1 MINAKRLRFIIGI
14 LGGLLPWIV
23 VALLG
28 EIPQSISA
36 TYYEPQTITPFMI
49 TLGAAGV
56 LLIGYMGYDLQDDI
70 INTLAGVC
78 GLLVCLFPCA
88 SALLERVGTFQLPQQ
103 TSNVV
108 HNVAA
113 VLFFGLLAYNSLFL
127 FTKHGER
134 MTPEK
139 KKRNIVYIVCG
150 VGMVASFAILLLPW
164 FPIQIWLVET
174 LALTF
179 FAVSWLTKSCSIKLL
194 FTDKKGARRNG

>member
-1 MINAKRLRFIIGI
+1 MINTKRLRFIIGF

-23 VALLG
+23 AALLWAFP
-28 EIPQSISA
+28 ESISA

-56 LLIGYMGYDLQDDI
+56 LLIAYMGYDLQDDI
-70 INTLAGVC
+70 VNTLAGVC

-88 SALLERVGTFQLPQQ
+88 NALLERVGTFQLPQAI
-103 TSNVV
+103 SGVV

-127 FTKHGER
+127 FTKHGDE

-139 KKRNIVYIVCG
+139 KKRNVVYIVCG
-150 VGMVASFAILLLPW
+150 IGMVASFALLLLPP
-164 FPIQIWLVET
+164 FRIKVWLVET

-179 FAVSWLTKSCSIKLL
+179 FAVSWLTKACRIKLL
-194 FTDKKGARRNG
+194 FADKKEASKN

>member
-1 MINAKRLRFIIGI
+1 MINTTRLRFIIGA

-23 VALLG
+23 AALLWAFP
-28 EIPQSISA
+28 ESISA

-49 TLGAAGV
+49 TLGSAGV
-56 LLIGYMGYDLQDDI
+56 LLIAYTGYDRQDDI
-70 INTLAGVC
+70 VNTLAGVS

-88 SALLERVGTFQLPQQ
+88 NALLEKVGTFQVPQAISG
-103 TSNVV
+103 TV

-127 FTKHGER
+127 FTKHGDG

-139 KKRNIVYIVCG
+139 KKRNVVYIVCG
-150 VGMVASFAILLLPW
+150 VGMVASFALLLLPP
-164 FPIQIWLVET
+164 FRIKVWLVEA

-179 FAVSWLTKSCSIKLL
+179 FAVSWLTKACCFRWL
-194 FTDKKGARRNG
+194 FADKKEASRN

>member
-1 MINAKRLRFIIGI
+1 MINTKMQRLLVGA

-23 VALLG
+23 AALLWM
-28 EIPQSISA
+28 IPESISA

-49 TLGAAGV
+49 VLGWASG
-56 LLIGYMGYDLQDDI
+56 LLISYTGYDLQDNI
-70 INTLAGVC
+70 VNTLAGVS
-78 GLLVCLFPCA
+78 GLMVCLFPCQNA
-88 SALLERVGTFQLPQQ
+88 ALERVGTFQVPQAISG
-103 TSNVV
+103 TV

-127 FTKHGER
+127 FTKHGDD

-150 VGMVASFAILLLPW
+150 IGMVASFAILLLPW
-164 FPIQIWLVET
+164 FRIKVWLVET

-179 FAVSWLTKSCSIKLL
+179 FAVSWLTKACCFRWL
-194 FTDKKGARRNG
+194 FADKKEARQH

>member
-1 MINAKRLRFIIGI
+1 MINTTRLRFIIGA

-23 VALLG
+23 AALLWAFP
-28 EIPQSISA
+28 ESISA

-49 TLGAAGV
+49 TLGSAGV
-56 LLIGYMGYDLQDDI
+56 LLIAYTGYDRQDDI
-70 INTLAGVC
+70 VNTLAGVS

-88 SALLERVGTFQLPQQ
+88 NALLEKVGTFQVPQALSG
-103 TSNVV
+103 TV

-127 FTKHGER
+127 FTKHGDD

-139 KKRNIVYIVCG
+139 KKRNVVYIVCG
-150 VGMVASFAILLLPW
+150 IGMVASFALLLLPP
-164 FPIQIWLVET
+164 FRIKVWLVEA

-179 FAVSWLTKSCSIKLL
+179 FAVSWLTKACCFSWL
-194 FTDKKGARRNG
+194 FADKKEASKN

>member
-1 MINAKRLRFIIGI
+1 MINTKRLRIMIGA
-14 LGGLLPWIV
+14 LGGLLPLIV
-23 VALLG
+23 AALLG
-28 EIPQSISA
+28 MIPESISA

-56 LLIGYMGYDLQDDI
+56 LLIAYTGYDLQDDI
-70 INTLAGVC
+70 VNTLAGVC

-88 SALLERVGTFQLPQQ
+88 NALLDKVGTFQLPQ
-103 TSNVV
+103 SISGIV

-127 FTKHGER
+127 FTKHGDS

-150 VGMVASFAILLLPW
+150 IGMVASFALLLLPW
-164 FPIQIWLVET
+164 FRIKIWLVET
-174 LALTF
+174 LALFF
-179 FAVSWLTKSCSIKLL
+179 FAVSWLTKACCVKLL
-194 FTDKKGARRNG
+194 FADKKEAR

>member
-1 MINAKRLRFIIGI
+1 MINTKRLRFIIGF

-23 VALLG
+23 AGLLW
-28 EIPQSISA
+28 EFPASISA

-56 LLIGYMGYDLQDDI
+56 LLIAYTGYDLQDDI

-88 SALLERVGTFQLPQQ
+88 NNLLAKVGTFQVPQAVSG
-103 TSNVV
+103 TV

-127 FTKHGER
+127 FTKHGVC
-134 MTPEK
+134 MTAEK
-139 KKRNIVYIVCG
+139 KKRNVVYIICG
-150 VGMVASFAILLLPW
+150 IGMVASFAVLLLPP
-164 FPIQIWLVET
+164 FRIKVWLVET

-179 FAVSWLTKSCSIKLL
+179 FAVSWLTKACSIKWL
-194 FTDKKGARRNG
+194 FADKKEVQRNG